1 MLKEDVYR
9 YLVDTYNPKA
19 VLFMGSYMDGTAD
32 EFSDFD
38 CAIIV
43 PSKTHAR
50 DESVIDGVMLDCDIY
65 SVEEVLTEEPA
76 TNALKCHD
84 AEIVL
89 DDGIGMIFMAKVKL
103 KLEEIRVTTPE
114 EKQQIRCW
122 MEKTSKRSFMADD
135 NGNFRAV
142 MLLWESL
149 PYYFMLRDI
158 DYFGG
163 KKAIRYLMQN
173 DPKGYALLHKALE
186 TKDPYDIKAWSDHV
200 TA

>member
-9 YLVDTYNPKA
+9 YLVETYDPKA

-38 CAIIV
+38 CVIIV
-43 PSKTHAR
+43 PNKTCSR
-50 DESVIDGVMLDCDIY
+50 DESVINGVMLDCDIY
-65 SVEEVLTEEPA
+65 SIEEVLTEEPA

-89 DDGIGMIFMAKVKL
+89 DDGIGMIFKAKVKL

-114 EKQQIRCW
+114 EKKQIRCW

-149 PYYFMLRDI
+149 PYYFMLRDL

-163 KKAIRYLMQN
+163 KKAIRYLKVN
-173 DPKGYALLHKALE
+173 DPKGYSLLHKALE

-200 TA
+200 TG

>member
-9 YLVDTYNPKA
+9 YLVDTYKPKA

-38 CAIIV
+38 CVIIV
-43 PSKTHAR
+43 PSKTQAR

-65 SVEEVLTEEPA
+65 SVEEVLTEEPQ

-89 DDGIGMIFMAKVKL
+89 DDGIGMIFKAKVKL
-103 KLEEIRVTTPE
+103 KLEETRVTTPE

-149 PYYFMLRDI
+149 PYYFMLRDL

-163 KKAIRYLMQN
+163 KKAIRYLKVN
-173 DPKGYALLHKALE
+173 DPKGYDLLHKALE

>member
-9 YLVDTYNPKA
+9 YLVDTYKPKA

-38 CAIIV
+38 CVIIV
-43 PSKTHAR
+43 PSKTQDR
-50 DESVIDGVMLDCDIY
+50 DESIIDGVMLDCDIY
-65 SVEEVLTEEPA
+65 SVEEVLTEEPP

-89 DDGIGMIFMAKVKL
+89 DDGIGMIFKAKVKL
-103 KLEEIRVTTPE
+103 KLEEIRVTTQE
-114 EKQQIRCW
+114 EKTQIRSW
-122 MEKTSKRSFMADD
+122 MEKTCKRSFMADD

-149 PYYFMLRDI
+149 PYYFMLRDL

-163 KKAIRYLMQN
+163 KKAIRYLKVN
-173 DPKGYALLHKALE
+173 DPKGYSLLHKALE

-200 TA
+200 TG

>member
-9 YLVDTYNPKA
+9 YLVDTYSPKA

-38 CAIIV
+38 CVIIV
-43 PSKTHAR
+43 PSKTQAR

-65 SVEEVLTEEPA
+65 SVEEVLTEEPT

-89 DDGIGMIFMAKVKL
+89 DDGIGMIFKAKVKL

-114 EKQQIRCW
+114 EKNQIRSW

-149 PYYFMLRDI
+149 PYYFMLRDL

-163 KKAIRYLMQN
+163 KKAIRYLKVN
-173 DPKGYALLHKALE
+173 DSKGYSLLHKALE